1 MFQRDSSFGY
11 LVNLL
16 ARLFIRALDR
26 RIEAHGLVH
35 GQFPA
40 LLMVWERPGL
50 TQAEIAA
57 AVSVEQPTMANTL
70 NRMERDGLVERRPD
84 PLDRRRALVYPA
96 ERALAIRDDVLGCAM
111 AVNTLATRGMS
122 ETDKAEAIRLMR
134 IMAANLQTDTDSPLP
149 R

>member
-1 MFQRDSSFGY
+1 MFQRNSSFGY

-26 RIEAHGLVH
+26 RIETHGLAH

-70 NRMERDGLVERRPD
+70 NRMERDGLIERRPD
-84 PLDRRRALVYPA
+84 PLDRRRSLVYPA
-96 ERALAIRDDVLGCAM
+96 ERALAIRDEVLGCAM
-111 AVNTLATRGMS
+111 EVNARATGGMS
-122 ETDKAEAIRLMR
+122 DADKAEAIRLMR
-134 IMAANLQTDTDSPLP
+134 IMTANLQAGSD
-149 R
+149 

>member
-11 LVNLL
+11 LANLL

-26 RIEAHGLVH
+26 RIEAYGLAH

-70 NRMERDGLVERRPD
+70 NRMERDGLIERRPD
-84 PLDRRRALVYPA
+84 PLDRRRSLIYPA
-96 ERALAIRDDVLGCAM
+96 PRALAIRDDVLGCALE
-111 AVNTLATRGMS
+111 VNAQATRGMN
-122 ETDKAEAIRLMR
+122 DADRAEAIRLMR
-134 IMAANLQTDTDSPLP
+134 IMAANLQAG
-149 R
+149 

>member
-1 MFQRDSSFGY
+1 MFQRNSSFGY

-26 RIEAHGLVH
+26 RIETHGLAH

-40 LLMVWERPGL
+40 LLMVWELPGL

-70 NRMERDGLVERRPD
+70 NRMERDGLIERRPD
-84 PLDRRRALVYPA
+84 PLDRRRSLVYPA
-96 ERALAIRDDVLGCAM
+96 ERALAIRDEVLGCALE
-111 AVNTLATRGMS
+111 VNARATRGMS
-122 ETDKAEAIRLMR
+122 DADKAEAIRLMR
-134 IMAANLQTDTDSPLP
+134 IMAANLQADPD
-149 R
+149 